1 MAKKNKTET
10 VYMCSECGNEF
21 LSWQGQCSYCG
32 AWNTII
38 EHKVPGLKEP
48 SSSSDSRRRTGTE
61 GRPVRLGSV
70 GTVEHSRMDSGIGE
84 LNRVLGGGIVPGSLT
99 LISGEPGIGK
109 STIIA
114 QSANRIAER
123 YGPVL
128 YVSGEESEEQVKLRA
143 DRVCRQGLSRG
154 SGRAAGQDASDVSR
168 ADRNDSSPAEISDNL
183 YIYPETN
190 IENILAVCEEI
201 KPCFLIIDSIQTMY
215 TNEADSVAGSITQ
228 IRACSNLL
236 IKFAKTGNVPVFIVA
251 HVTKSGE
258 LAGPKTIEHMVDCV
272 LSFSGERDRD
282 LRILRSFK
290 NRFGTTDEIGAFR
303 MSADGMIEVSDL
315 SGSLIEN
322 DSCEEGSVISAVY
335 EGSRPVF
342 FEIQALV
349 TQANVGFARR
359 TAVGINY
366 NRLSMILAVLEKKA
380 GLNLLNYD
388 VYVNVVGGMNTGSTA
403 TDLAVALAIYSSF
416 RDRTASKRIVA
427 VGEIGLTGQ
436 LRSIS
441 NADKIIQEA
450 VRLGYEAVILPDRNA
465 RQAAESGKVNVSD
478 GGRMVTVLPPGQD
491 SGKGIRIIGAS
502 NIADAIRAYLS

>member
-1 MAKKNKTET
+1 MAKKQKS
-10 VYMCSECGNEF
+10 VFMCTECGNEY

-32 AWNTII
+32 SWNTIV
-38 EHKVPGLKEP
+38 EHKISDLKEP
-48 SSSSDSRRRTGTE
+48 AADSRRRTGTE
-61 GRPVRLGSV
+61 GRPVRLGTV
-70 GTVEHSRMDSGIGE
+70 GTSDYARMSSGIGE
-84 LNRVLGGGIVPGSLT
+84 FDRVLGGGIVLGSLV

-109 STIIA
+109 STLIA
-114 QSANRIAER
+114 QSANSIAST
-123 YGPVL
+123 YGTVL

-143 DRVCRQGLSRG
+143 DRVCSSGQNQAGL
-154 SGRAAGQDASDVSR
+154 
-168 ADRNDSSPAEISDNL
+168 SDNL
-183 YIYPETN
+183 YIYPETS
-190 IENILAVCEEI
+190 IENILAVCDEL

-215 TNEADSVAGSITQ
+215 SSEVDSVAGSVTQ

-236 IKFAKTGNVPVFIVA
+236 IKFAKTSNVPVFIVA

-272 LSFSGERDRD
+272 LSFAGERDRD

-303 MSADGMIEVSDL
+303 MTSEGMIEVSDL

-322 DSCEEGSVISAVY
+322 DTCEEGSVISAVY

-380 GLNLLNYD
+380 GINLLNYD

-416 RDRTASKRIVA
+416 KGKTASRRIVA
-427 VGEIGLTGQ
+427 VGEVGLTGH
-436 LRSIS
+436 LRSIP
-441 NADKIIQEA
+441 NTDKIVQEA
-450 VRLGYEAVILPDRNA
+450 VRLGYEAVILPERNA
-465 RQAAESGKVNVSD
+465 RQSAESGTVSITD
-478 GGRMVTVLPPGQD
+478 SGRSVMISPPGSD
-491 SGKGIRIIGAS
+491 SGKGIRVIGAS
-502 NIADAIRAYLS
+502 NIRDAISAYLN

>member
-1 MAKKNKTET
+1 MAKKQKT
-10 VYMCSECGNEF
+10 VYMCSECGNEY

-32 AWNTII
+32 SWNTIV
-38 EHKVPGLKEP
+38 EHKISNLNEP
-48 SSSSDSRRRTGTE
+48 AVDSRRRTGTE
-61 GRPVRLGSV
+61 GRPVRLGTV
-70 GTVEHSRMDSGIGE
+70 GTADYARMSSGIGE
-84 LNRVLGGGIVPGSLT
+84 LDRVLGGGIVLGSLV

-109 STIIA
+109 STLIA
-114 QSANRIAER
+114 QSASSIANS
-123 YGPVL
+123 YGKVL

-143 DRVCRQGLSRG
+143 DRVC
-154 SGRAAGQDASDVSR
+154 SGG
-168 ADRNDSSPAEISDNL
+168 ISDNL
-183 YIYPETN
+183 FIYPETS
-190 IENILAVCEEI
+190 IERILEVCGEM
-201 KPCFLIIDSIQTMY
+201 KPCFLIVDSIQTMY
-215 TNEADSVAGSITQ
+215 SSEVDSVAGSVTQ

-236 IKFAKTGNVPVFIVA
+236 IKFAKTNNVPVFIVA

-272 LSFSGERDRD
+272 LSFAGERDRD

-303 MSADGMIEVSDL
+303 MTSEGMIEVSAL
-315 SGSLIEN
+315 SGSLIET
-322 DSCEEGSVISAVY
+322 DTCEEGSVISAVY

-380 GLNLLNYD
+380 GINLLNYD

-416 RDRTASKRIVA
+416 KGKASSRKIVA
-427 VGEIGLTGQ
+427 VGEVGLTGH
-436 LRSIS
+436 LRSIP
-441 NADKIIQEA
+441 NTDKIVQEA
-450 VRLGYEAVILPDRNA
+450 VRLGYEAVILPERNA
-465 RQAAESGKVNVSD
+465 RQSAESGKVNIGDAGRAVTITPPGSD
-478 GGRMVTVLPPGQD
+478 G
-491 SGKGIRIIGAS
+491 GKGIRVIGAS
-502 NIADAIRAYLS
+502 NIRDAIRSYLS

>member
-1 MAKKNKTET
+1 MAKKSAKT
-10 VYMCSECGNEF
+10 VFMCSECGNEY

-32 AWNTII
+32 AWNTIV
-38 EHKVPGLKEP
+38 EHKIADLKEP
-48 SSSSDSRRRTGTE
+48 EADSRRRVGTE
-61 GRPVRLGSV
+61 GRPVKLNSV
-70 GTVEHSRMDSGIGE
+70 GTSDYARMSSGIGE
-84 LNRVLGGGIVPGSLT
+84 LDRVLGGGIVLGSLV

-109 STIIA
+109 STLIA
-114 QSANRIAER
+114 QSANSIASK
-123 YGPVL
+123 YGTVL

-143 DRVCRQGLSRG
+143 DRVCGGEPGAIS
-154 SGRAAGQDASDVSR
+154 SD
-168 ADRNDSSPAEISDNL
+168 L
-183 YIYPETN
+183 YIYPETH
-190 IENILAVCEEI
+190 IESILALCEEM

-215 TNEADSVAGSITQ
+215 SSEVDSVAGSVTQ

-236 IKFAKTGNVPVFIVA
+236 IKFAKTNNVPVFIVA

-303 MSADGMIEVSDL
+303 MTSEGMLEVSDL
-315 SGSLIEN
+315 SGSLIES
-322 DSCEEGSVISAVY
+322 DTCEEGSVISAVY

-380 GLNLLNYD
+380 GINLLNYD

-416 RDRTASKRIVA
+416 KGKSASRRIVA
-427 VGEIGLTGQ
+427 VGEVGLTGH
-436 LRSIS
+436 LRSIPNS
-441 NADKIIQEA
+441 DKIVQEA
-450 VRLGYEAVILPDRNA
+450 VRLGYEAVILPERNA
-465 RQAAESGKVNVSD
+465 RQSAESGRVSVTD
-478 GGRMVTVLPPGQD
+478 SGRSVMIAPPGAENGQ
-491 SGKGIRIIGAS
+491 GIRVIGAS
-502 NIADAIRAYLS
+502 NINDAIRAYLA